1 MVWLSIWMVGVLG
14 GGGLYLVARAIERV
28 AFQMQ
33 RANNIR
39 ELEAANAKTG
49 PQVTDK

>member
-1 MVWLSIWMVGVLG
+1 MVWLSIWTVAVIG
-14 GGGLYLVARAIERV
+14 GGGLYLVARAIEQV
-28 AFQMQ
+28 AFQME
-33 RANNIR
+33 RANNLR